1 VDELGFVPRDGKT
14 LRFDPYSEELGRF
27 GRDRISGPP
36 LAPRSAGGCAAPPNG
51 RGVRI
56 VFGLYVVFT
65 VSLLVLYIG
74 IGLTAR

>member
-1 VDELGFVPRDGKT
+1 MLGADER
-14 LRFDPYSEELGRF
+14 
-27 GRDRISGPP
+27 
-36 LAPRSAGGCAAPPNG
+36 

-56 VFGLYVVFT
+56 FFGLYVVFT